1 MPKLTKAKARK
12 RLLEAAGKMSMVL
25 AFDQGFLS
33 TQRLNKLQ
41 KIKNELVTIAKSIV
55 TVSRSR

>member
-1 MPKLTKAKARK
+1 MARLTKAKARK
-12 RLLEAAGKMSMVL
+12 RLLEAANKMSMVL

-41 KIKNELVTIAKSIV
+41 KLKNELVTIAKSIN
-55 TVSRSR
+55 